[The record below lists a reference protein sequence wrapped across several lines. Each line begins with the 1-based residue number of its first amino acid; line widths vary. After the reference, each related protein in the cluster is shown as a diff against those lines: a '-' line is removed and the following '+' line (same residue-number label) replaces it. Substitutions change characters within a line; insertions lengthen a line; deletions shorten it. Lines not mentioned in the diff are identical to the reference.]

1 MKALLFNLNESYNDY
16 LNFTETYLLYV
27 PINIPLSH
35 IIITPSLH
43 HVSNS
48 QVYTDQTVVSDAQNF
63 ILTTA
68 LKPEKLL
75 DCETGSA

>member
-1 MKALLFNLNESYNDY
+1 MYHSYY
-16 LNFTETYLLYV
+16 NFIETYLSYV

-43 HVSNS
+43 HISDS

-63 ILTTA
+63 VLTTA
-68 LKPEKLL
+68 LKPEKRLY
-75 DCETGSA
+75 CEAGLPKMTIIK